1 MTALRMYE
9 PADIEIYLRD
19 KGMVLK
25 EKSLV
30 AFTPSDGK
38 ILAFGDEAEE
48 IARKNMEGVQVI
60 SPLRQGMVA
69 DYSAAVKMFQYMIEK
84 AWGKKFLRKP
94 KVVVSVP
101 KGMTEVEEKALED
114 IMFSIATGG
123 IASAKGKIVTF
134 SEDALEQFMKGM
146 RVHDIKRYVT
156 YDVFLV
162 IAKDEPEKYISETL
176 SNILNY
182 AAQEG
187 ISVTR
192 VEELL
197 KAEENRETLRSGGV
211 WNASEKGM
219 GRDTH

>member
-1 MTALRMYE
+1 MAELRMYE

-69 DYSAAVKMFQYMIEK
+69 DYSAAVKMFKYMIKK

-114 IMFSIATGG
+114 IMFSIATGA

-162 IAKDEPEKYISETL
+162 IAKNEPEKYISETL

-187 ISVTR
+187 IPVTR

-197 KAEENRETLRSGGV
+197 KAEENKETQPYYG
-211 WNASEKGM
+211 NI
-219 GRDTH
+219 

>member
-1 MTALRMYE
+1 MAELRMYE

-19 KGMVLK
+19 KGMVLR

-69 DYSAAVKMFQYMIEK
+69 DYCAAVKMFKYMIEK

-94 KVVVSVP
+94 HVVVCVP

-123 IASAKGKIVTF
+123 IAGAKGKIVTF

-146 RVHDIKRYVT
+146 RVHDIKRFVT

-162 IAKDEPEKYISETL
+162 IARNEPEKYISETL
-176 SNILNY
+176 SNVLNY
-182 AAQEG
+182 AVQEG
-187 ISVTR
+187 IPVTR

-197 KAEENRETLRSGGV
+197 KAEENKETQPYYG
-211 WNASEKGM
+211 NI
-219 GRDTH
+219 

>member
-1 MTALRMYE
+1 MAELRMYE

-30 AFTPSDGK
+30 AFTPSDGR

-48 IARKNMEGVQVI
+48 IARKNIGGVQVI

-84 AWGKKFLRKP
+84 AWGKKLLHKP
-94 KVVVSVP
+94 HVVVAVP
-101 KGMTEVEEKALED
+101 KGTTEVEEKALED
-114 IMFSIATGG
+114 IMMFPIA
-123 IASAKGKIVTF
+123 AKAKIVTF
-134 SEDALEQFMKGM
+134 SEEALGQFMKGM
-146 RVHDIKRYVT
+146 N
-156 YDVFLV
+156 DVFLV
-162 IAKDEPEKYISETL
+162 IAKDEPEKYISEAL

-182 AAQEG
+182 AAQEK
-187 ISVTR
+187 IPVTR

-197 KAEENRETLRSGGV
+197 KAEQDKETFRSGGA

-219 GRDTH
+219 GRDTY

>member
-1 MTALRMYE
+1 MKMTELRMYE

-19 KGMVLK
+19 KGRVLK

-30 AFTPSDGK
+30 AFTPSDGR

-48 IARKNMEGVQVI
+48 IAGKNMEGVQVI

-69 DYSAAVKMFQYMIEK
+69 NYSAAVKMFQYMIEK

-94 KVVVSVP
+94 HVVVCVP

-114 IMFSIATGG
+114 IMMFPIAAG
-123 IASAKGKIVTF
+123 AKTKIVTF
-134 SEDALEQFMKGM
+134 SEEALEQFMKGM
-146 RVHDIKRYVT
+146 N
-156 YDVFLV
+156 DVLLV
-162 IAKDEPEKYISETL
+162 ISKDEPEKYISEAL

-182 AAQEG
+182 AAQEK
-187 ISVTR
+187 IPVTR

-197 KAEENRETLRSGGV
+197 KAEENKETFRSGG
-211 WNASEKGM
+211 A
-219 GRDTH
+219 

>member
-1 MTALRMYE
+1 MAMIELRMNE

-30 AFTPSDGK
+30 AYTPSDGK
-38 ILAFGDEAEE
+38 ILAFGDEAEK
-48 IARKNMEGVQVI
+48 IAGKNMEGVQVI

-84 AWGKKFLRKP
+84 VWGKKLLRKP
-94 KVVVSVP
+94 HVVVSVP
-101 KGMTEVEEKALED
+101 KAMTEVEEKALED
-114 IMFSIATGG
+114 SMYFIAAGTK
-123 IASAKGKIVTF
+123 AKIITF
-134 SEDALEQFMKGM
+134 SEEALEQFMMGM

-162 IAKDEPEKYISETL
+162 ISKDEPEKYISEAL

-182 AAQEG
+182 AAQEK
-187 ISVTR
+187 IPVTR

-197 KAEENRETLRSGGV
+197 KFEENKEAQS
-211 WNASEKGM
+211 SS
-219 GRDTH
+219 

>member
-1 MTALRMYE
+1 MAELRMYE
-9 PADIEIYLRD
+9 PADIEIFLRD

-30 AFTPSDGK
+30 AFTPSDGR

-84 AWGKKFLRKP
+84 AWGKKLLHKP
-94 KVVVSVP
+94 HVVVAVP
-101 KGMTEVEEKALED
+101 KGTTEVEEKALED
-114 IMFSIATGG
+114 IMMFPIA
-123 IASAKGKIVTF
+123 AKAKIVIF
-134 SEDALEQFMKGM
+134 SEEALGQFMKGM

-162 IAKDEPEKYISETL
+162 IAKDEPEKYISEAL

-182 AAQEG
+182 AAQEK
-187 ISVTR
+187 IPVTR

-197 KAEENRETLRSGGV
+197 KMEENKETQSF
-211 WNASEKGM
+211 
-219 GRDTH
+219 

>member
-84 AWGKKFLRKP
+84 AWGKNFSVSQRLLSLCP
-94 KVVVSVP
+94 KV
-101 KGMTEVEEKALED
+101 
-114 IMFSIATGG
+114 
-123 IASAKGKIVTF
+123 
-134 SEDALEQFMKGM
+134 
-146 RVHDIKRYVT
+146 
-156 YDVFLV
+156 
-162 IAKDEPEKYISETL
+162 
-176 SNILNY
+176 
-182 AAQEG
+182 
-187 ISVTR
+187 
-192 VEELL
+192 
-197 KAEENRETLRSGGV
+197 
-211 WNASEKGM
+211 
-219 GRDTH
+219 

>member
-1 MTALRMYE
+1 
-9 PADIEIYLRD
+9 
-19 KGMVLK
+19 
-25 EKSLV
+25 
-30 AFTPSDGK
+30 
-38 ILAFGDEAEE
+38 
-48 IARKNMEGVQVI
+48 
-60 SPLRQGMVA
+60 
-69 DYSAAVKMFQYMIEK
+69 
-84 AWGKKFLRKP
+84 
-94 KVVVSVP
+94 
-101 KGMTEVEEKALED
+101 MTEVEEKALED

-197 KAEENRETLRSGGV
+197 KAEENRETQPCYG
-211 WNASEKGM
+211 NI
-219 GRDTH
+219 

>member
-1 MTALRMYE
+1 MTELCLYE

-19 KGMVLK
+19 KGRVLK

-30 AFTPSDGK
+30 AFTPSDGR

-69 DYSAAVKMFQYMIEK
+69 NYSAAVKMFQYMIEK
-84 AWGKKFLRKP
+84 AWGKKLLRKP
-94 KVVVSVP
+94 HVVVSVP
-101 KGMTEVEEKALED
+101 KGMTEVEERALED
-114 IMFSIATGG
+114 IMMFPIAAG
-123 IASAKGKIVTF
+123 AKAKIVTF
-134 SEDALEQFMKGM
+134 SEEALEQFMKGM

-162 IAKDEPEKYISETL
+162 ISKDEPEKYISEAL

-182 AAQEG
+182 AAQEK
-187 ISVTR
+187 IPVTR

-197 KAEENRETLRSGGV
+197 KAEENKETKPLL
-211 WNASEKGM
+211 
-219 GRDTH
+219 